1 MGRTIY
7 LTESQVERLAL
18 LLQEAQEKEVTYYQF
33 KYPCVHFIESLLRDP
48 NPSRAQFEQVFTDNG
63 ITKEQLEKCLRKHS
77 ILSSKQR
84 IEDQQGD
91 KAAHYV
97 RRYFRNSENL
107 EAKLKEVYNE
117 LFGKGDQLSE
127 CTSCGATSCA
137 GVGAGNGLDF
147 PAFTTVRRTFATHK
161 RKKKKKR
168 NE

>member
-18 LLQEAQEKEVTYYQF
+18 LLQEAEEAKEVTYYQF
-33 KYPCVHFIESLLRDP
+33 KFPCEHFIASLLKDP
-48 NPSRAQFEQVFTDNG
+48 NPARAQLEDVFVQNN
-63 ITKEQLEKCLRKHS
+63 ISKEQLERCLRKHS

-84 IEDQQGD
+84 IDDQQGD
-91 KAAHYV
+91 KSAHYV

-107 EAKLKEVYNE
+107 EAKLRAVYDE
-117 LFGKGDQLSE
+117 LFGKGEQLDE

-147 PAFTTVRRTFATHK
+147 PAFTTVRRTFASH
-161 RKKKKKR
+161 KKKKKKKK
-168 NE
+168 